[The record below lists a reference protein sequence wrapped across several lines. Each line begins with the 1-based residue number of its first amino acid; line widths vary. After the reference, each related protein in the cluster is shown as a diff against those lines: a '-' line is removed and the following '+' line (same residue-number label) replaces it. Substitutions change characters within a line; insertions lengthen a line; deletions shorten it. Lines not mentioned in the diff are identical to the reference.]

1 MSAIRRP
8 VMVGVLLVAVVALV
22 ASAAV
27 AVGLIDRSPS
37 GSPSGPSMMSGGARP
52 SGPGSVTDSPPAAP
66 KASGTFVNVSLTDS
80 GGPMGEGN
88 GPMHPGAMG
97 LSADQGSVPHG
108 TVSFVVTNAGAV
120 KHEMVI
126 LPMAASQVAGTRP
139 FGGDAK
145 VDEAG
150 SMGEASNSGGSGS
163 GEGIEPGA
171 SSQVTVTLAPGR
183 YELVCNLIGHYV
195 SGMYRQLTVT

>member
-8 VMVGVLLVAVVALV
+8 IMVGVLLVAVVALV

-27 AVGLIDRSPS
+27 AFSLIDRSSS
-37 GSPSGPSMMSGGARP
+37 GSASGPSMMSGGARP
-52 SGPGSVTDSPPAAP
+52 GGSTPVPSSSPVPPKTSGRV
-66 KASGTFVNVSLTDS
+66 VNVSLTDS

-126 LPMAASQVAGTRP
+126 LPMAGSQVAGTRP

-171 SSQVTVTLAPGR
+171 SSRVTVTLAPGR
-183 YELVCNLIGHYV
+183 YELVCNLMGHYV

>member
-1 MSAIRRP
+1 MI
-8 VMVGVLLVAVVALV
+8 VAVLVTAVIALV

-27 AVGLIDRSPS
+27 AGGLIDRSSSGDASGGPS
-37 GSPSGPSMMSGGARP
+37 GA
-52 SGPGSVTDSPPAAP
+52 V
-66 KASGTFVNVSLTDS
+66 VNISLTDS

-97 LSADQGSVPHG
+97 LNADRATVPHG
-108 TVSFVVTNAGAV
+108 AVSFLVTNAGAV

-126 LPMAASQVAGTRP
+126 LPMADSQVVGTRP

-150 SMGEASNSGGSGS
+150 SLGEASRSGGVGA
-163 GEGIEPGA
+163 GEGIAPGA
-171 SSQVTVTLAPGR
+171 SSRVTVTLAPGR
-183 YELVCNLIGHYV
+183 YELVCNLMGHYV

>member
-8 VMVGVLLVAVVALV
+8 IMVGVLLVAVVALV

-27 AVGLIDRSPS
+27 AVGLIDRSSS
-37 GSPSGPSMMSGGARP
+37 GSASGPSMMSGGARP
-52 SGPGSVTDSPPAAP
+52 GGSAPVPSSSHVPPKTSGRV
-66 KASGTFVNVSLTDS
+66 VNVSLTDS

-97 LSADQGSVPHG
+97 LSADQSSVPHG

-126 LPMAASQVAGTRP
+126 LPMAASQVAGARP

-171 SSQVTVTLAPGR
+171 SSRVTVTLAPGR
-183 YELVCNLIGHYV
+183 YELVCNLMGHYV

>member
-1 MSAIRRP
+1 MSTVRRP
-8 VMVGVLLVAVVALV
+8 VIVGVLVVAVMALV

-27 AVGLIDRSPS
+27 AFGLIDRPS
-37 GSPSGPSMMSGGARP
+37 TDTSSRGSMMSGGASP
-52 SGPGSVTDSPPAAP
+52 SGSRPVPSSSSAAP
-66 KASGTFVNVSLTDS
+66 KASGTVVNISLTDS

-97 LSADQGSVPHG
+97 LSADLTTVPHG
-108 TVSFVVTNAGAV
+108 TMSFVVTNAGAV

-126 LPMAASQVAGTRP
+126 LPMTDSQVAGARP

-145 VDEAG
+145 VDETG
-150 SMGEASNSGGSGS
+150 SLGEASNSGGVGA
-163 GEGIEPGA
+163 GEGIAPGA
-171 SSQVTVTLAPGR
+171 SSRVTVTLAPGR
-183 YELVCNLIGHYV
+183 YELVCNLMGHYV